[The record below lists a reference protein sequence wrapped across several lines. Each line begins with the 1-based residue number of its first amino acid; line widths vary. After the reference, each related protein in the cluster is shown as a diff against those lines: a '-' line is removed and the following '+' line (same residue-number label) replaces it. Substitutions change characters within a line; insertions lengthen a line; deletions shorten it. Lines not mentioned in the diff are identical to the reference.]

1 MAQLRKLNEYG
12 MNELR
17 QFLATVAEFPDTP
30 LPTGLLTSEETSESL
45 PITLEIEAK
54 TFASRM
60 EAAQYLYGV
69 FSAGASGLDRIPEVW
84 SWLSCFFFDQL
95 CPKKNG
101 VRKPGEEA
109 RWIPSGHAFRY
120 YRHLLA
126 GPYLIYKSFRD
137 EPSCAGIVLCGAVDT
152 PGDFVGQLAAR
163 QDFVQN
169 KAVMGAATTL
179 YLNSESGKP
188 KRGASPTERK
198 PGTLRRFVDV
208 VNQLDLTWDLHSMAT
223 GELVKKLPGE
233 FAVYM

>member
-1 MAQLRKLNEYG
+1 MPYLRKLNDKGVSEF
-12 MNELR
+12 R
-17 QFLATVAEFPDTP
+17 QFLQSVAEFPDTP
-30 LPTGLLTSEETSESL
+30 VPTGLLTSGETSEAL
-45 PITLEIEAK
+45 PIDIEIESVV
-54 TFASRM
+54 FSSRM
-60 EAAQYLYGV
+60 EAAKYLYDL
-69 FSAGASGLDRIPEVW
+69 FSSSNSGFDRISEVW
-84 SWLSCFFFDQL
+84 CWLSCFFFDQL
-95 CPKKNG
+95 CPEKNG

-126 GPYLIYKSFRD
+126 GPYLIYKSFRE
-137 EPSCAGIVLCGAVDT
+137 EPDCAAIVLCGALDT

-163 QDFVQN
+163 QDFIQN
-169 KAVMGAATTL
+169 KAVMGAATKL
-179 YLNSESGKP
+179 YLNSASGKP

>member
-1 MAQLRKLNEYG
+1 MALLRKLNDKG
-12 MNELR
+12 MNEFR
-17 QFLATVAEFPDTP
+17 QFLEAVVESPDTP
-30 LPTGLLTSEETSESL
+30 LPVALLTSDDTSEAL
-45 PITLEIEAK
+45 PIAIEIEPVI
-54 TFASRM
+54 FASRM
-60 EAAQYLYGV
+60 EAAEYLYNV
-69 FSAGASGLDRIPEVW
+69 FSAPALGLDRISEVW
-84 SWLSCFFFDQL
+84 SWLSCFFFEQL

-137 EPSCAGIVLCGAVDT
+137 EPSCAAIVLCGALDT

-163 QDFVQN
+163 QDFIQN
-169 KAVMGAATTL
+169 KAVMGAATKL

-208 VNQLDLTWDLHSMAT
+208 VNQFDLTWDLHSMAT

-233 FAVYM
+233 FAAYM